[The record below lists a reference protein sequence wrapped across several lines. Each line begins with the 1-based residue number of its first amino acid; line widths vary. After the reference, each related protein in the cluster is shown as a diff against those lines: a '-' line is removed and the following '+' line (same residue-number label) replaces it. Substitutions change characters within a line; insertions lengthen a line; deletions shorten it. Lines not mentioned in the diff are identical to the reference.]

1 MPKINETVSYNGAD
15 ERIKRLGL
23 SPLFSEVQSILTS
36 FRLLVKEE
44 KDSNGG
50 AAVRKM
56 IDSQFY
62 AAGGWEKTTSGG
74 VDWVKC
80 LVVNGT
86 QVCLGIE
93 VQFSARS
100 DLLIRDVV
108 HLREALIKGKID
120 VGIIVVPYDR
130 LSYFLTDRCPS
141 MSDAKR
147 IVHEARA
154 EDFPLILIAL
164 EHDGPGSPLIKQE
177 KKTRK
182 TTP

>member
-1 MPKINETVSYNGAD
+1 MPKINEIISYNGAD

-23 SPLFSEVQSILTS
+23 SPLFSEVQRIITS
-36 FRLLVKEE
+36 FSLLVKEE

-56 IDSQFY
+56 IDAQFESSVK
-62 AAGGWEKTTSGG
+62 WEKKTSGG
-74 VDWVKC
+74 VDWIKC

-86 QVCLGIE
+86 KVCLGIE

-108 HLREALIKGKID
+108 HLREALIQGRID
-120 VGIIVVPYDR
+120 VGVIVVPCDH

-154 EDFPLILIAL
+154 EDFPLVLIAL
-164 EHDGPGSPLIKQE
+164 EHDGAGPPLLKQE
-177 KKTRK
+177 KKARK
-182 TTP
+182 